1 MFVARKHL
9 EREDARA
16 LRRRGM
22 PVKRIASALNVSPSS
37 VSCWTRDIELTPAQ
51 HQRNLRG
58 PKGPQDPE
66 VIQRRADQWRRRSR
80 ARRLVYQE
88 EGRARAGE
96 GDALHLAG
104 CLLYW
109 AEGAKNRNTIRFVN
123 SDIAMVRFFVRFLR
137 ESLRVPM
144 DRITVR
150 LNVYTGNG
158 FSIREIE
165 DHWLHALDLPRAALR
180 GHTLNHA
187 PTSSS
192 GRKRNH
198 LPYGVCCVSVL
209 KSTRLVQHIYG
220 AIQEYGKFE
229 EPSWL
234 DGPAVKS

>member
-1 MFVARKHL
+1 M
-9 EREDARA
+9 
-16 LRRRGM
+16 
-22 PVKRIASALNVSPSS
+22 
-37 VSCWTRDIELTPAQ
+37 
-51 HQRNLRG
+51 
-58 PKGPQDPE
+58 
-66 VIQRRADQWRRRSR
+66 
-80 ARRLVYQE
+80 
-88 EGRARAGE
+88 
-96 GDALHLAG
+96 
-104 CLLYW
+104 YW

-165 DHWLHALDLPRAALR
+165 DHWLHALDLPRAALW

>member
-1 MFVARKHL
+1 
-9 EREDARA
+9 
-16 LRRRGM
+16 
-22 PVKRIASALNVSPSS
+22 
-37 VSCWTRDIELTPAQ
+37 
-51 HQRNLRG
+51 
-58 PKGPQDPE
+58 
-66 VIQRRADQWRRRSR
+66 
-80 ARRLVYQE
+80 
-88 EGRARAGE
+88 
-96 GDALHLAG
+96 
-104 CLLYW
+104 LYW

-209 KSTRLVQHIYG
+209 KAHGWCSTSMAQFRSTGNSRSRAGSTVRL
-220 AIQEYGKFE
+220 
-229 EPSWL
+229 
-234 DGPAVKS
+234 